1 MENEIALLMIVLAI
15 WGILNLILFF
25 KIWGMTNNV
34 KRLADKF
41 APEQQEPDT
50 DKEEIALDDDAQ
62 PISITKDGGLNL

>member
-41 APEQQEPDT
+41 VPEQQEPDT
-50 DKEEIALDDDAQ
+50 DKEETALDDDAQ

>member
-1 MENEIALLMIVLAI
+1 M
-15 WGILNLILFF
+15 
-25 KIWGMTNNV
+25 GMTNNV

-50 DKEEIALDDDAQ
+50 DKEETALDDDAQ

>member
-1 MENEIALLMIVLAI
+1 MENGIALLMIVLAI

-50 DKEEIALDDDAQ
+50 DKEETALDDDAQ

>member
-1 MENEIALLMIVLAI
+1 
-15 WGILNLILFF
+15 
-25 KIWGMTNNV
+25 MTNNV

-50 DKEEIALDDDAQ
+50 DKEETALDDDAQ

>member
-1 MENEIALLMIVLAI
+1 MENEIALRMIVRAI
-15 WGILNLILFF
+15 WGSLNLILFF

-41 APEQQEPDT
+41 APEQQEPDS
-50 DKEEIALDDDAQ
+50 DKEETALDDDAQ

>member
-15 WGILNLILFF
+15 WAILNLILFF

-50 DKEEIALDDDAQ
+50 DKEETALDDDAQ

>member
-25 KIWGMTNNV
+25 KIWDMTNNV

-50 DKEEIALDDDAQ
+50 DKEETALDDDAQ

>member
-41 APEQQEPDT
+41 APEQREPDT
-50 DKEEIALDDDAQ
+50 DK
-62 PISITKDGGLNL
+62 